1 MITSFLVFRTKIF
14 RLFTFICV
22 YAFFQDFLKTR
33 FGVTQGKRVL
43 RSRVVAVIKEQYD
56 VNVSAPIVGRLCWQH
71 LVVVR
76 HAVMGYS
83 KKQEHQGMI
92 HSILMGLSILMTA
105 RSLGR
110 EVSEQLSIEQR
121 D

>member
-56 VNVSAPIVGRLCWQH
+56 VNVSAPIVGRAVLAAFGGSKTR
-71 LVVVR
+71 R
-76 HAVMGYS
+76 H
-83 KKQEHQGMI
+83 
-92 HSILMGLSILMTA
+92 GLQQKTRASRYDSFNFNGPIDPYDCA
-105 RSLGR
+105 ELGA
-110 EVSEQLSIEQR
+110 
-121 D
+121 